1 MSAISVER
9 QFTGMDTLIRF
20 ETGLLA
26 PQAHGAVVAQ
36 LGNTMVLATATTNKQ
51 PKDGIDFFPLTVDV
65 EERMYA
71 AGKIPG
77 SFFRREGRASDQA
90 ILTCRLIDRPLRPC
104 FPDGFRND
112 VHVVVT
118 ILGADLINP
127 HDVLAIN
134 ASSAALMMSG
144 IPFEGPI
151 GAVRIALAADGRWIP
166 FPTYQE
172 GDESSFELVVAGR
185 MTSDGSDVAV
195 MMVEA
200 GGTEFTWKAY
210 EAKAAI
216 PTEEVVAAGLVEAKR
231 WIAESIAL
239 QQELL
244 AKSTPREPMVWIP
257 VKDYSDEIAELIGPE
272 ARLIEFGSGAG
283 IKSRLLLS
291 ALQQP
296 RAYVPVD
303 ISRAHLLAAA
313 ADLALDFPNLSISPV
328 CADYTRPFALPPIH
342 GTQPRTEVGFFPGST
357 IGNLTA
363 MESRAFLARTRTQLG
378 SGAVMVI
385 GVDLLK
391 DEDLLRAAYNDAEGV
406 TAAFNLNLLR
416 RINDEL
422 RGSFELSQFTH
433 SSIWNPEL
441 GRIEMHLV
449 SQCAQSVHIGSHRFD
464 FEAGETI
471 HTENS
476 YKYGIEQFC
485 QLAKEAGYR
494 SLATWTDKQQ
504 LFSVHALKAM

>member
-1 MSAISVER
+1 MNQPGALQRLHDLEPSISEFR
-9 QFTGMDTLIRF
+9 
-20 ETGLLA
+20 
-26 PQAHGAVVAQ
+26 
-36 LGNTMVLATATTNKQ
+36 
-51 PKDGIDFFPLTVDV
+51 
-65 EERMYA
+65 
-71 AGKIPG
+71 AG
-77 SFFRREGRASDQA
+77 
-90 ILTCRLIDRPLRPC
+90 
-104 FPDGFRND
+104 
-112 VHVVVT
+112 
-118 ILGADLINP
+118 
-127 HDVLAIN
+127 
-134 ASSAALMMSG
+134 
-144 IPFEGPI
+144 
-151 GAVRIALAADGRWIP
+151 
-166 FPTYQE
+166 
-172 GDESSFELVVAGR
+172 VVAGLSKPSKSLPCKFFYDR
-185 MTSDGSDVAV
+185 EGSLLF
-195 MMVEA
+195 ERICEQPEYYPTR
-200 GGTEFTWKAY
+200 TECLIL
-210 EAKAAI
+210 EN
-216 PTEEVVAAGLVEAKR
+216 
-231 WIAESIAL
+231 
-239 QQELL
+239 
-244 AKSTPREPMVWIP
+244 
-257 VKDYSDEIAELIGPE
+257 YSDEIAELIGPE

-328 CADYTRPFALPPIH
+328 CADYTRPFALPPIQ

-357 IGNLTA
+357 IGNFTA
-363 MESRAFLARTRTQLG
+363 MESRDFLARTRTQLG

-391 DEDLLRAAYNDAEGV
+391 DEELLRAAYNDAAGV

-471 HTENS
+471 HTEDS

-494 SLATWTDKQQ
+494 SLATWTDEQQ